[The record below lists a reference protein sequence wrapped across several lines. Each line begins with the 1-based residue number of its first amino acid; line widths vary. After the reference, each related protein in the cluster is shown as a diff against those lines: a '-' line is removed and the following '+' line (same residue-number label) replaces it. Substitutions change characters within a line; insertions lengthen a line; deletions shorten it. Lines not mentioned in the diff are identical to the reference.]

1 MKTFFRLVLFAALVV
16 AGFWLWTFFFPSAE
30 KVVRKQMA
38 SLAEVASFTAQA
50 SNLSRASKALAFID
64 FFSNDAQ
71 IIMDV
76 PGLGT
81 HSFSGRDE
89 IRETGNAIFA
99 GLPGL
104 NTTFL
109 DTTVR
114 IGADKKSAEVSCTF
128 RGRVGSDKDYGVEEL
143 HFFWKQIEGV
153 WLITRAETV
162 KTLK

>member
-1 MKTFFRLVLFAALVV
+1 MKTFFRLVLFAALVA
-16 AGFWLWTFFFPSAE
+16 AGFWLWAFFFPSAE
-30 KVVRKQMA
+30 KVVHKRMA
-38 SLAEVASFTAQA
+38 SLAETASFSAQA
-50 SNLSRASKALAFID
+50 SNISRAAKALAFIG
-64 FFSNDAQ
+64 FFSDDAQ

-89 IRETGNAIFA
+89 IRETGNVIFA

-109 DTTVR
+109 DATVR
-114 IGADKKSAEVSCTF
+114 IGADKKSAEASCTF
-128 RGRVGSDKDYGVEEL
+128 RGRVGNDKDYGVEEL
-143 HFFWKQIEGV
+143 HFSWQQVDGV